1 VPSPTF
7 EQPEEI
13 RALFDRI
20 APHYDSLNQ
29 TLSLGLHQ
37 VWKRMAV
44 RWSGASSG
52 GYVLD
57 LCCGT
62 GDLALQLARRVG
74 RRGHVVGLDFSPAM
88 LAIARRRSRLFP
100 GYSLEWVLGDAL
112 ALPFPD
118 SSFDAIT
125 MGYGLRNVTDI
136 PQALREIRRVLKPGR
151 RAAILDF
158 HRPTGI
164 PLCEQFQRW
173 YLNTQVVAQA
183 KTLGLGSEYAYIDPS
198 LDRFPSGEEQ
208 RQMAVQAGF
217 ASAKFYPLAWGMMG
231 VLVIEKFRI
240 VSINSTNS
248 TSPEGSDSPRL

>member
-1 VPSPTF
+1 MPSPTF
-7 EQPEEI
+7 EQPEQI
-13 RALFDRI
+13 RELFDRI
-20 APHYDSLNQ
+20 APHYDFLNQ

-52 GYVLD
+52 DHVLD

-74 RRGHVVGLDFSPAM
+74 RRGRVVGLDFSPAM
-88 LAIARRRSRLFP
+88 LNIARHRSRQLFP
-100 GYSLEWVLGDAL
+100 NHPIEWVLGDAL
-112 ALPFPD
+112 TLPFPND
-118 SSFDAIT
+118 SFDAVT
-125 MGYGLRNVTDI
+125 MGYGLRNVSDI
-136 PQALREIRRVLKPGR
+136 PQALREIRRVLKPGC

-164 PLCEQFQRW
+164 PFLEHFQRW

-183 KTLGLGSEYAYIDPS
+183 KALGLGSEYAYIDPS

-208 RQMAVQAGF
+208 RRIALQAGF

-231 VLVIEKFRI
+231 VLVIEACHCDRQC
-240 VSINSTNS
+240 SAS
-248 TSPEGSDSPRL
+248 

>member
-1 VPSPTF
+1 MPSPAF
-7 EQPEEI
+7 ERPEQI
-13 RALFDRI
+13 RELFDRI
-20 APHYDSLNQ
+20 APHYDALNQ

-44 RWSGASSG
+44 RWSRAGPG
-52 GYVLD
+52 GHVLD

-88 LAIARRRSRLFP
+88 LDIARRRSRLFP
-100 GYSLEWVLGDAL
+100 GYFLEWVLGDAL
-112 ALPFPD
+112 ALPFSD
-118 SSFDAIT
+118 DSFDAIT

-136 PQALREIRRVLKPGR
+136 PQALREICRVLKPGC

-164 PLCEQFQRW
+164 PFLAHFQRW

-183 KTLGLGSEYAYIDPS
+183 QTLGLGSEYAYLDPS
-198 LDRFPSGEEQ
+198 LDGFPSGEEQ
-208 RQMAVQAGF
+208 RQMALQAGF
-217 ASAKFYPLAWGMMG
+217 STAKFYPLAGGMMG
-231 VLVIEKFRI
+231 VLVVAR
-240 VSINSTNS
+240 
-248 TSPEGSDSPRL
+248 